1 MVMTTVCVT
10 TPLSQPSPPVNN
22 VILLPSSKKIAGRLI
37 PRQDPPLLSP
47 VGRCFKDIGFCH
59 LNFRVAYVASC
70 LASPANV
77 TVPPTE
83 AALTLPPGWIGP
95 TDEQLN
101 LGATI
106 VYVGVGAIIGV
117 GSLAIVCTM

>member
-1 MVMTTVCVT
+1 MTAACAT
-10 TPLSQPSPPVNN
+10 TPLSQPSPAVNN
-22 VILLPSSKKIAGRLI
+22 VTLLPSSKRIAGRLI
-37 PRQDPPLLSP
+37 PRQDLPLLSL
-47 VGRCFKDIGFCH
+47 VGRLFNDTGFYH
-59 LNFRVAYVASC
+59 LYFRVAYAASC

-83 AALTLPPGWIGP
+83 VALTLPPGWIGP
-95 TDEQLN
+95 TDEHLN

-106 VYVGVGAIIGV
+106 VYVGVGAILGV